1 MNRKRPAS
9 KDRFRAGRRAAARAV
24 RKFHPDQLVFP
35 WMSDPGLAT
44 SADDAAWARPAAA
57 AAIAQTRRRAN
68 G

>member
-35 WMSDPGLAT
+35 WMGDPGLAT
-44 SADDAAWARPAAA
+44 SADDAAWAKGAAVG
-57 AAIAQTRRRAN
+57 IAQPARRAV

>member
-1 MNRKRPAS
+1 MNRKRPPS

-35 WMSDPGLAT
+35 WMSDLGLAT
-44 SADDAAWARPAAA
+44 SADDAAWPKPAA
-57 AAIAQTRRRAN
+57 AAIAQSRRRAN